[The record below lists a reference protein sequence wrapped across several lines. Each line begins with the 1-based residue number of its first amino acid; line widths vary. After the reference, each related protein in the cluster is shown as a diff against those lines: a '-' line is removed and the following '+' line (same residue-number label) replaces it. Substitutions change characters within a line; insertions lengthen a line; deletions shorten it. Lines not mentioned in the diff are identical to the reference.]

1 MAKCT
6 HCSNEIELSDRME
19 MLVAIK
25 EAQCSSLGLLCPDCR
40 PPDYRDPIDQV
51 LNERLKKRRRWE
63 TIDKATVDRWCQI
76 LENVLEYLELVWHD
90 IEETKGRISKEDY
103 DKYLGLYTELKLVIP
118 GVMEDLDPGGYSSLF
133 DRNIAITTTD
143 N

>member
-1 MAKCT
+1 M
-6 HCSNEIELSDRME
+6 
-19 MLVAIK
+19 
-25 EAQCSSLGLLCPDCR
+25 
-40 PPDYRDPIDQV
+40 
-51 LNERLKKRRRWE
+51 
-63 TIDKATVDRWCQI
+63 
-76 LENVLEYLELVWHD
+76 
-90 IEETKGRISKEDY
+90 EDY